1 MPELPEVET
10 ICRGLRSRLPGR
22 KVIKVEVHEPRL
34 RSTINGDFGSRL
46 LDRTI
51 LDVGRRGKYLLLF
64 LAGGQVWVSHLGM
77 SGKLI
82 HVEGER
88 PREKHD
94 HIIVGLDSGCELR
107 YHDPRRFGLSLVVAH
122 DELQTLSQLHH
133 LGLDPFDRRF
143 NGQYLYSATRRSR
156 RRIRDVL
163 IDQRVVAGVGNI
175 YANEILFRVGIR
187 PATRAFRLARIQVG
201 RIAGMTPRV
210 LREAIRWCGTSI
222 SDYRD
227 AEDGFG
233 EFQKYLRVYNREG
246 EKCRAC
252 PSKIKRFSLGNRGAF
267 YCPSCQS

>member
-10 ICRGLRSRLPGR
+10 ICRGLRARLPGR
-22 KVIKVEVHEPRL
+22 RVVKVEVREARL
-34 RSTINGDFGSRL
+34 RSTINGDFSSQL

-51 LDVGRRGKYLLLF
+51 LDVGRRGKYLLVF
-64 LAGGQVWVSHLGM
+64 LAGGRVWISHLGM

-82 HVEGER
+82 HVEGEK

-122 DELQTLSQLHH
+122 DELQALSQLKH

-143 NGQYLYSATRRSR
+143 SSQYLYSVTSSSR

-163 IDQRVVAGVGNI
+163 IDQRMVAGVGNI
-175 YANEILFRVGIR
+175 YANEILFRAGIR
-187 PATRAFRLARIQVG
+187 PATRAWRLTRNKVE
-201 RIAGMTPRV
+201 RIAETTPKV
-210 LREAIRWCGTSI
+210 LREAIRWCGTSF

-233 EFQKYLRVYNREG
+233 EFQKHLRVYDREG

-252 PSKIKRFSLGNRGAF
+252 PSKIKRVSLGNRGAF
-267 YCPSCQS
+267 YCPSCQR